1 MKSKRAPSIITSR
14 LKNTDDPHSGG
25 THRKSGSRDEHIVM
39 ETSMPTPAAQAERQM
54 DRGIADNERGWT
66 PRPDPTVLTTDQLRR
81 EIAATREL
89 FDAKNDI
96 AEVRFAA
103 NDKALSVLQSI
114 ADRQPWPAVLEER
127 TIALREVIMQK
138 FETVLV
144 RFEELGKSNEALTLA
159 NKTAIDAAFKSAQ
172 EVTSKV
178 EAQFT
183 KQIDQ
188 LRELT
193 RAELDGIRTQ
203 INDLKLAAAQG
214 VGSNQGAKEQT
225 IVHNRSEDQSA
236 KFFTMGI
243 SLIMALIGVGAL
255 AISFMK

>member
-1 MKSKRAPSIITSR
+1 
-14 LKNTDDPHSGG
+14 
-25 THRKSGSRDEHIVM
+25 
-39 ETSMPTPAAQAERQM
+39 MPTPAAQAERQM

-89 FDAKNDI
+89 FEAKNDVTV
-96 AEVRFAA
+96 VRFEA
-103 NDKALSVLQSI
+103 NDRALSILQGI

-127 TIALREVIMQK
+127 TLALRSEIKQQ
-138 FETVLV
+138 FITVQV
-144 RFEELGKSNEALTLA
+144 HFDELDKRNEALTLA

-188 LRELT
+188 LRELFQ
-193 RAELDGIRTQ
+193 ANNDGIRTQ
-203 INDLKLAAAQG
+203 ITDLKLSVAQG
-214 VGSNQGAKEQT
+214 VGNNQGAREQT
-225 IVHNRSEDQSA
+225 VVHNRAEDQSA

-243 SLIMALIGVGAL
+243 SVLMALIGVGAL